1 MKNEPRSSWPRCV
14 CLILF
19 HWWGSCFG
27 RDRTWFTIAGP
38 LYQRAVINLWYI
50 VHQCSLY
57 PEACSDND
65 RITSSMY
72 LSSYRN
78 LPTNSVCNGKE
89 ELSQWIIF
97 LLWAFGMGFLMP
109 KLCFLDNALG
119 GNLKPVLNVLY
130 LFQCFCKMLTMKS
143 EEV

>member
-14 CLILF
+14 LSDRVPLMRQLF
-19 HWWGSCFG
+19 WEGSDVVHN
-27 RDRTWFTIAGP
+27 RP

-65 RITSSMY
+65 RITSYMY

-89 ELSQWIIF
+89 GLSQWIIF